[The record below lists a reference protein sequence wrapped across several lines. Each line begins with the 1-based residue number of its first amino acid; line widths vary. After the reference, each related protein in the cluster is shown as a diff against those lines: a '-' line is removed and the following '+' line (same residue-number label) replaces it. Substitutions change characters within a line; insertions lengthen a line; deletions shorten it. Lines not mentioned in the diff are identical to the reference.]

1 MTEQSIIDMHAAR
14 ERLHRDMAEAVV
26 HTDAKRSH
34 LELAKLHAKAA
45 KPQPGTEAL

>member
-14 ERLHRDMAEAVV
+14 ERQQCDMVEAAV
-26 HTDAKRSH
+26 HTDAKRPH
-34 LELAKLHAKAA
+34 LELVELHAKTA